1 MGIKTITLK
10 VKGFYCLKVIVITCL
25 FLSREGIKGSDMDQE
40 PPVAIPAVPDQAPI
54 VEISAASDPQWFGLF
69 WLTPMNEFL
78 TYGDSVDL
86 SGTCRAAW
94 FLVQDFRDEP

>member
-10 VKGFYCLKVIVITCL
+10 VKGFYCFKVIVLTCL
-25 FLSREGIKGSDMDQE
+25 FLSRRGIKGSCMDQE
-40 PPVAIPAVPDQAPI
+40 PLVVIPAVPDQAPI
-54 VEISAASDPQWFGLF
+54 VVIRAANDPQWFRLF
-69 WLTPMNEFL
+69 WQTPLHEFL

-94 FLVQDFRDEP
+94 FLVQDFGDEP